1 LEQINI
7 VKVKLTNKT
16 VVDVTFYKKHIE

>member
-16 VVDVTFYKKHIE
+16 VVDVAFYKKHIE